1 MGKKEHMAINP
12 DDINDELG
20 TIFKSKTLLTI
31 LLEIEGMLDKLD
43 MYVFENWIEGEVI
56 DGPNVSKYWIDIT
69 LMYKLEQMPDPEAI
83 TRLTEHNIKVFYK
96 KDVLEQPMKIE
107 SPDDLETDLQDPDSP
122 GYNKRRA
129 KIETIPIWLVKLEIP
144 RQFIDEYYSEQV
156 YVDGLEIDIDDKV
169 EMDLDDEQA
178 AEMPTQQQSDLEEF
192 DDEPTPA

>member
-96 KDVLEQPMKIE
+96 KDILEQPKKIE
-107 SPDDLETDLQDPDSP
+107 SPEDLETDLQDPASP

-129 KIETIPIWLVKLEIP
+129 KIEVIPIWLVKLEIP

>member
-1 MGKKEHMAINP
+1 MAMNP

-43 MYVFENWIEGEVI
+43 MYVFENWIEGEVV
-56 DGPNVSKYWIDIT
+56 DGPNVSKYWIDLT

>member
-1 MGKKEHMAINP
+1 MAMNP
-12 DDINDELG
+12 DNINDELG

-43 MYVFENWIEGEVI
+43 MYVFENWIEGEIV
-56 DGPNVSKYWIDIT
+56 DGPNVSKYWIDLT
-69 LMYKLEQMPDPEAI
+69 LMYNLKQMPDPDAI

-96 KDVLEQPMKIE
+96 KDVLEQPKKIE
-107 SPDDLETDLQDPDSP
+107 DPEDLEIDLQDPTAP

-129 KIETIPIWLVKLEIP
+129 KTETIPIWLVKLEIP

-169 EMDLDDEQA
+169 EMDIDSEEAD
-178 AEMPTQQQSDLEEF
+178 EMPTQQESDQEEYE
-192 DDEPTPA
+192 DELTPA

>member
-1 MGKKEHMAINP
+1 MGKHMAINP
-12 DDINDELG
+12 DSINDELG

-43 MYVFENWIEGEVI
+43 MYVFENWIEGEIV
-56 DGPNVSKYWIDIT
+56 DGPNVSKYWIDLT
-69 LMYKLEQMPDPEAI
+69 LMYKREQMPDPEAI

-96 KDVLEQPMKIE
+96 KDVLEQPKKIE
-107 SPDDLETDLQDPDSP
+107 DPEDLEIDLQDPTAP

-129 KIETIPIWLVKLEIP
+129 KTETIPIWLVKLEIP

-169 EMDLDDEQA
+169 EMDIDSEEAD
-178 AEMPTQQQSDLEEF
+178 EMPTQQQSDQEEYE
-192 DDEPTPA
+192 DELTPA

>member
-1 MGKKEHMAINP
+1 MAINP
-12 DDINDELG
+12 DEINDELG

-43 MYVFENWIEGEVI
+43 MYVFENWIEGEIVE
-56 DGPNVSKYWIDIT
+56 GPNVSKYWIDLT

-96 KDVLEQPMKIE
+96 KDVLEQPKKITKPE
-107 SPDDLETDLQDPDSP
+107 DLETDDDPGSP
-122 GYNKRRA
+122 TYNKRRA
-129 KIETIPIWLVKLEIP
+129 KTETVPIWLVKLEIP

-169 EMDLDDEQA
+169 EMDIDSEQA
-178 AEMPTQQQSDLEEF
+178 DEMPTQQESDQEEYN
-192 DDEPTPA
+192 DELTPA

>member
-1 MGKKEHMAINP
+1 MGKHMAINP
-12 DDINDELG
+12 DSINDELG

-56 DGPNVSKYWIDIT
+56 DGPNVSKYWIDLT
-69 LMYKLEQMPDPEAI
+69 LMYKKEQMPDPEAI

-96 KDVLEQPMKIE
+96 KDVLEQPKKIE
-107 SPDDLETDLQDPDSP
+107 DPEDLETDLSDPTAP

-129 KIETIPIWLVKLEIP
+129 KTETIPIWLVKLEIP

-156 YVDGLEIDIDDKV
+156 YVDGLEIDIDDKL
-169 EMDLDDEQA
+169 EMDIDDEQA
-178 AEMPTQQQSDLEEF
+178 DEMPTQQQSDQEEY
-192 DDEPTPA
+192 DDELTPA

>member
-1 MGKKEHMAINP
+1 MAINP
-12 DDINDELG
+12 DEINDELG

-43 MYVFENWIEGEVI
+43 MYVFENWIEGEVV
-56 DGPNVSKYWIDIT
+56 DGPNVSKYWIDLT
-69 LMYKLEQMPDPEAI
+69 LMYKREQMPDPEAI

-96 KDVLEQPMKIE
+96 KDVLEQPKKIE
-107 SPDDLETDLQDPDSP
+107 DPEDLEIDLQDPTAP

-129 KIETIPIWLVKLEIP
+129 KTETIPIWLVKLEIP

-169 EMDLDDEQA
+169 EMDIDSEEAD
-178 AEMPTQQQSDLEEF
+178 EMPTQQQSDQEEYE
-192 DDEPTPA
+192 DELTPA

>member
-1 MGKKEHMAINP
+1 MGKHMAINP
-12 DDINDELG
+12 DSINDELG

-43 MYVFENWIEGEVI
+43 MYVFENWIEGEIV
-56 DGPNVSKYWIDIT
+56 DGPNVSKYWIDLT
-69 LMYKLEQMPDPEAI
+69 LMYKREQMPDPEAI

-96 KDVLEQPMKIE
+96 KDVLEQPKKIE
-107 SPDDLETDLQDPDSP
+107 DPEDLEIDLQDSTAP

-129 KIETIPIWLVKLEIP
+129 KTETIPIWLVKLEIP

-169 EMDLDDEQA
+169 EMDIDSEEAD
-178 AEMPTQQQSDLEEF
+178 EMPTQQQSDQEEYE
-192 DDEPTPA
+192 DELTPA

>member
-1 MGKKEHMAINP
+1 MAMNP
-12 DDINDELG
+12 DNINDELG

-43 MYVFENWIEGEVI
+43 MYVFENWIEGEIV
-56 DGPNVSKYWIDIT
+56 DGPNVSKYWIDLT
-69 LMYKLEQMPDPEAI
+69 LMYKREQMPDPEAI

-96 KDVLEQPMKIE
+96 KDVLEQPKKIE
-107 SPDDLETDLQDPDSP
+107 DPEDLEIDLQDPTAP

-129 KIETIPIWLVKLEIP
+129 KTETIPIWLVKLEIP

-169 EMDLDDEQA
+169 EMDIDSEEAD
-178 AEMPTQQQSDLEEF
+178 EMPTQQQSDQEEYE
-192 DDEPTPA
+192 DELTPA

>member
-1 MGKKEHMAINP
+1 MAINP
-12 DDINDELG
+12 DEINDELG

-43 MYVFENWIEGEVI
+43 MYVFENWIEGEVV
-56 DGPNVSKYWIDIT
+56 DGPNVSKYWIDLT
-69 LMYKLEQMPDPEAI
+69 LMYKREQMPDPEAI

-96 KDVLEQPMKIE
+96 KDVLEQPKKIE
-107 SPDDLETDLQDPDSP
+107 DPEDLEVDLSDPTAP

-129 KIETIPIWLVKLEIP
+129 KTETIPIWLVKLEIP

-169 EMDLDDEQA
+169 EMDIDSEQA
-178 AEMPTQQQSDLEEF
+178 DEMPTQQESDR
-192 DDEPTPA
+192 DEYEDELTPA

>member
-1 MGKKEHMAINP
+1 MGKHMAINP
-12 DDINDELG
+12 DSINDELG

-43 MYVFENWIEGEVI
+43 MYVFENWIEGEVV
-56 DGPNVSKYWIDIT
+56 DGPNVSKYWIDLT
-69 LMYKLEQMPDPEAI
+69 LMYRKEQMPDPEAI

-96 KDVLEQPMKIE
+96 KDVLEQPKKIE
-107 SPDDLETDLQDPDSP
+107 DPEDLEVDLSDPTAP

-129 KIETIPIWLVKLEIP
+129 KTETIPIWLVKLEIP

-169 EMDLDDEQA
+169 EMDIDSEEAD
-178 AEMPTQQQSDLEEF
+178 EMPTQQQSDQEEYE
-192 DDEPTPA
+192 DELTPA

>member
-1 MGKKEHMAINP
+1 MGKHMAINP
-12 DDINDELG
+12 DSINDELG

-43 MYVFENWIEGEVI
+43 MYVFENWIEGEIV
-56 DGPNVSKYWIDIT
+56 DGPNVSKYWIDLT
-69 LMYKLEQMPDPEAI
+69 LMYKREQMPDPEAI

-96 KDVLEQPMKIE
+96 KDVLEQPKKIE
-107 SPDDLETDLQDPDSP
+107 DPEDLEIDLQDPTAP

-129 KIETIPIWLVKLEIP
+129 KTETIPIWLVKLEIP

-169 EMDLDDEQA
+169 EMDIDSEEAD
-178 AEMPTQQQSDLEEF
+178 EMPTQQQCDQEEY
-192 DDEPTPA
+192 DDELTPA

>member
-1 MGKKEHMAINP
+1 MGKHMAINP
-12 DDINDELG
+12 DTINDELG

-69 LMYKLEQMPDPEAI
+69 LMYKKEQMPDPDAI

-96 KDVLEQPMKIE
+96 KDVLEQPKTITKPE
-107 SPDDLETDLQDPDSP
+107 DLETDLEDPNSP

-129 KIETIPIWLVKLEIP
+129 KTETIPIWLVKLEIP

-156 YVDGLEIDIDDKV
+156 YVDGLEIDIDDKL
-169 EMDLDDEQA
+169 EMDIDDEQA
-178 AEMPTQQQSDLEEF
+178 DEMPTKQESDQEEYN
-192 DDEPTPA
+192 DELTPA